1 MAAAQDAAPQPRF
14 PPDDDGWAGSR
25 PRVLITLLFIKIADM
40 IESSISAFIPMP
52 TPSSRTDRSERL
64 NALRRQLVLDAAQR
78 VFERDGLEKTTI
90 RAIAKEAGCTTGAIY
105 PWFAGKETIYGALL
119 EESLE
124 RLHAHLSEAATGGAG
139 ASAARNAINAFFGYY
154 AERRTDFSLGMY
166 LFQGLGP
173 RGLGREMDERL
184 NARLRQCIDLLGLA
198 LARTKSWEAA
208 VIAVEQMNLFT
219 YLMGLLLL
227 LHTRRLK
234 SLGQH
239 AQALLDNYCLA
250 LEQR

>member
-1 MAAAQDAAPQPRF
+1 MPSTSPRS
-14 PPDDDGWAGSR
+14 G
-25 PRVLITLLFIKIADM
+25 
-40 IESSISAFIPMP
+40 
-52 TPSSRTDRSERL
+52 RSESL
-64 NALRRQLVLDAAQR
+64 NALRRQLILDAAQR

-90 RAIAKEAGCTTGAIY
+90 RAIANEAGCTTGAIY

-119 EESLE
+119 EASLQ
-124 RLHAHLSEAATGGAG
+124 RLHAHLSESAATGEART
-139 ASAARNAINAFFGYY
+139 AARQAIHAFYGYY

-184 NARLRQCIDLLGLA
+184 NARLRQCVDLLGLA
-198 LARTKSWEAA
+198 LARTKSWDAA
-208 VIAVEQMNLFT
+208 VVEVEQMNLFT

-227 LHTRRLK
+227 QHTHRLK
-234 SLGQH
+234 SLGQR
-239 AQALLDNYCLA
+239 ADALLDSYCNA

>member
-1 MAAAQDAAPQPRF
+1 
-14 PPDDDGWAGSR
+14 
-25 PRVLITLLFIKIADM
+25 
-40 IESSISAFIPMP
+40 MP
-52 TPSSRTDRSERL
+52 TPPSRADRSERL

-78 VFERDGLEKTTI
+78 VFERDGLEQTTI

-105 PWFAGKETIYGALL
+105 PWFAGKESIYGALL

-124 RLHAHLSEAATGGAG
+124 RLHAHLAEAASDGPAPT
-139 ASAARNAINAFFGYY
+139 AARTAIHAFFGYY

-184 NARLRQCIDLLGLA
+184 NARLRQCVDLLGVA

-208 VIAVEQMNLFT
+208 TVAVEQMNLFT

-234 SLGQH
+234 SLGQ
-239 AQALLDNYCLA
+239 QAETLLDNYCLA

>member
-1 MAAAQDAAPQPRF
+1 
-14 PPDDDGWAGSR
+14 
-25 PRVLITLLFIKIADM
+25 
-40 IESSISAFIPMP
+40 MP
-52 TPSSRTDRSERL
+52 TPTSRADRSERL

-78 VFERDGLEKTTI
+78 VFERGGLEKTTI

-105 PWFAGKETIYGALL
+105 PWFAGKEIIYGALL

-124 RLHAHLSEAATGGAG
+124 RLHAHLAEAASSGPAP
-139 ASAARNAINAFFGYY
+139 AAARTAIHAFFGYY

-184 NARLRQCIDLLGLA
+184 NARLRQCIDLLGVS

-208 VIAVEQMNLFT
+208 TVAVEQMNLFT

-234 SLGQH
+234 SLGQ
-239 AQALLDNYCLA
+239 QAETLLDNYCLA

>member
-1 MAAAQDAAPQPRF
+1 M
-14 PPDDDGWAGSR
+14 PP
-25 PRVLITLLFIKIADM
+25 
-40 IESSISAFIPMP
+40 
-52 TPSSRTDRSERL
+52 PSSPSPRNERL

-119 EESLE
+119 DESLQ
-124 RLHAHLSEAATGGAG
+124 RLHTHLDQAAN
-139 ASAARNAINAFFGYY
+139 ASDASRAARDAIHTFFGYY
-154 AERRTDFSLGMY
+154 AQRRTDFSLGMY

-173 RGLGREMDERL
+173 RGLGREMDEKL
-184 NARLRQCIDLLGLA
+184 NARLSQCVDLLGAA
-198 LARTKSWEAA
+198 LARTKGWDAGT
-208 VIAVEQMNLFT
+208 VAVEQMNLFT

-227 LHTRRLK
+227 LHTHRLK

-239 AQALLDNYCLA
+239 ADTLLDNYCIA

>member
-1 MAAAQDAAPQPRF
+1 M
-14 PPDDDGWAGSR
+14 
-25 PRVLITLLFIKIADM
+25 
-40 IESSISAFIPMP
+40 
-52 TPSSRTDRSERL
+52 PSSSSRAGRSERL

-90 RAIAKEAGCTTGAIY
+90 RAIATEAGCTTGAIY

-124 RLHAHLSEAATGGAG
+124 RLHTHLSDAASTAD
-139 ASAARNAINAFFGYY
+139 ARTAARSAIHAFYNYY

-184 NARLRQCIDLLGLA
+184 NARLRQCVDLLGRA
-198 LARTKSWEAA
+198 LARTKSWSAAA
-208 VIAVEQMNLFT
+208 VEIEQMNLFT

-227 LHTRRLK
+227 QHTHRLK

-239 AQALLDNYCLA
+239 ADALLDNYCHA

>member
-1 MAAAQDAAPQPRF
+1 
-14 PPDDDGWAGSR
+14 
-25 PRVLITLLFIKIADM
+25 M
-40 IESSISAFIPMP
+40 IESSISEPNHMLP
-52 TPSSRTDRSERL
+52 PSSRADRSERL

-124 RLHAHLSEAATGGAG
+124 RLHAHLAEAATSGPGPA
-139 ASAARNAINAFFGYY
+139 AARDAIHAFFGYY

-184 NARLRQCIDLLGLA
+184 NTRLRQCIDLLGVA
-198 LARTKSWEAA
+198 LARTKSWEPA
-208 VIAVEQMNLFT
+208 VVAVEQMNLFT

-234 SLGQH
+234 SLGQR